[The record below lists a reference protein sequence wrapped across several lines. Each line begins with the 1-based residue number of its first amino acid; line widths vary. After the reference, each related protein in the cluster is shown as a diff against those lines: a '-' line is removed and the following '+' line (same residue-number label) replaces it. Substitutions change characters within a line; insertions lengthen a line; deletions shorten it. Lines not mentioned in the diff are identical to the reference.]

1 MQIECRINEKL
12 NVRKVQREQLNSI
25 FSCAMIIAKIYFSKQ
40 WLNERTPFVHP
51 PLVSRSHWGE
61 AP

>member
-40 WLNERTPFVHP
+40 MFWLLTPKMNMVDSA
-51 PLVSRSHWGE
+51 VSWVVQF
-61 AP
+61 

>member
-1 MQIECRINEKL
+1 MQTICRINRKL
-12 NVRKVQREQLNSI
+12 YARNVRREQLNFI
-25 FSCAMIIAKIYFSKQ
+25 FSCAMIIAKIYFSKHR
-40 WLNERTPFVHP
+40 LNERTSFVHP